1 MKILIAV
8 DMEGIT
14 GVVSWDQV
22 DPNHAEYSRFRRLM
36 TGDVNAAIRGAF
48 AGGADEVIVSDGH
61 HHGRNIL
68 IEELDPRA
76 RLNSGSPSA
85 LSMVEG
91 IQHGVDAV
99 LLVGYHAAAGTLNAI
114 LCHTWSGAVTNLWL
128 NGRPVGEIGLSS
140 AVCGHFGAPVLMIA
154 GDKAAC
160 AEAAALLPG
169 IETAVVKV
177 ASRRYAAECLPPAQ
191 SQALIESAAKTA
203 VEKFTRGESPAPL
216 RIETPVR
223 VRIEFDTPT
232 PADNA
237 DMIPGVSRIDGRT
250 IVFTAPDMPAAFLGF
265 RSAT

>member
-22 DPNHAEYSRFRRLM
+22 DPDHAEYSRFRRLM
-36 TGDVNAAIRGAF
+36 TADVNAAVRGAF
-48 AGGADEVIVSDGH
+48 AGGADEVIVTDGH

-91 IQHGVDAV
+91 IQRGVDAV
-99 LLVGYHAAAGTLNAI
+99 LQVGYHAAAGTLNAI
-114 LCHTWSGAVTNLWL
+114 LCHTWTGLVTNLWL
-128 NGRPVGEIGLSS
+128 NGLPVGEIGLNAATS
-140 AVCGHFGAPVLMIA
+140 GHFGAPVIMIS

-160 AEAAALLPG
+160 DEAAALLPG
-169 IETAVVKV
+169 IQTAVVKV
-177 ASRRYAAECLPPAQ
+177 ASARYAAECLPPAQ
-191 SQALIESAAKTA
+191 SHALIEVAAKTA
-203 VEKFTRGESPAPL
+203 VEKFAQGKSTTPL
-216 RIETPVR
+216 RLETPVR
-223 VRIEFDTPT
+223 VRIEFDHPT
-232 PADNA
+232 QADNA
-237 DMIPGVSRIDGRT
+237 EMIPGVSRIDGRT
-250 IVFTAPDMPAAFLGF
+250 IVFTGPDMPSAFLGF